1 MSQTSP
7 RIDIQPGLDWF
18 AANGWKPFPFQQEAW
33 EKYLDGYVG
42 LINAPTGF
50 GKTYSLLMPILIEA
64 LHSPRPKRKG
74 FMAIWISPIR
84 ALTKEIKMSC
94 ERAIEGLDLDWSV
107 AIRTGDTTTTQK
119 KKQLTDPPEI
129 LITTP
134 ESIHVLMSSK
144 GYAKYFRDIRAIVV
158 DEWHE
163 LMGSKRGVQVELA
176 ISRIRGIQ
184 PLLKIWGISATI
196 ANIDQALDILLG
208 NTELYEKKAI
218 IRSGIKKH
226 ISIETIFPDEIEKYP
241 WAGHLGLHLIEKIIP
256 IISKSKSTIIFTNT
270 RAQSEIWYHKLLE
283 VEPNLAGNMA
293 MHHGSISREIR
304 DWVEDALHEG
314 TIKAVVSTSSLDL
327 GVDFRPVESI
337 VQIGSPKGVSR
348 FVQRAGRSG
357 HQPLAVSK
365 IYFVPT
371 HSLELI
377 EGGAL
382 RSAIAQGTLEPRIP
396 YIRSWDVLIQYLL
409 TLAVSDG
416 FKERELFTEVK
427 NTFCY
432 ASITAEEWSWILDFL
447 VTGGNSLTAYNEYHK
462 VIIDEGLYKVINRKI
477 AQRHRMSIGTIVSS
491 ASINVSFVSG
501 KRLGTIEEYFAST
514 LSVGDVFWFAGQTLE
529 YVRIKDMTLQ
539 VKRSKAKKARV
550 HSWQG
555 GRMPLSSTLSAMIR
569 DKLSKYRSG
578 QIEDQETEVLVPLL
592 EQQAFQSHL
601 PDESE
606 CLIEYIKSKDGYH
619 LLIYPFEGRRVHEGM
634 GALLAQRISEQYP
647 ITFSIAMN
655 DYGLELLSDREIDLS
670 ILSKELFS
678 TKRLLEDIQSSLNSV
693 EMARRQFRDIGKISG
708 LVFQGY
714 PGKYKKERHLQSS
727 AALIFDVFKEYDPD
741 NLLFLQTYEEVMTF
755 QFEETRMR
763 DALERIQKQKIIIT
777 EPDHFTPFAFPIV
790 VDRLREKLSSE
801 RLSDRI
807 KRMINEAKN

>member
-1 MSQTSP
+1 MSDIESKK
-7 RIDIQPGLDWF
+7 DIQPGLDWF
-18 AANGWKPFPFQQEAW
+18 AANGWEPFAFQKEAW

-50 GKTYSLLMPILIEA
+50 GKTYSLLIPILIEA
-64 LHSPRPKRKG
+64 LHTPNPKRKG
-74 FMAIWISPIR
+74 FRAIWVSPIR

-94 ERAIEGLDLDWSV
+94 ERAIEGLDLDWTV
-107 AIRTGDTTTTQK
+107 AIRTGDTTPTQK
-119 KKQLTDPPEI
+119 KKQLSDPPDI

-134 ESIHVLMSSK
+134 ESIHVLMSAK
-144 GYAKYFRDIRAIVV
+144 GYVNYFRDLRAIVV

-176 ISRIRGIQ
+176 ISRLRGIQ
-184 PLLKIWGISATI
+184 PKLKIWAISATI

-208 NTELYEKKAI
+208 DKKSYPKRTI
-218 IRSGIKKH
+218 IRSDIKKH

-241 WAGHLGLHLIEKIIP
+241 WAGHLGLHLLEKIIP
-256 IISKSKSTIIFTNT
+256 IINKSQSTIIFTNT
-270 RAQSEIWYHKLLE
+270 RAQCEIWYHKLLE
-283 VEPNLAGNMA
+283 VDPSLAGNMA

-314 TIKAVVSTSSLDL
+314 RIKAVISTSSLDL

-357 HQPLAVSK
+357 HQPLAISR

-382 RSAIAQGTLEPRIP
+382 RSAIARGVLEPRIP
-396 YIRSWDVLIQYLL
+396 YLRSWDVLIQYLL

-416 FKERELFTEVK
+416 FDEQQIFTEVIS
-427 NTFCY
+427 TFCY
-432 ASITAEEWSWILDFL
+432 ASMTREEWSKILDFL
-447 VTGGNSLTAYNEYHK
+447 VTGGASLTAYNEYHK
-462 VIIDEGLYKVINRKI
+462 VVIDGGLYKVLNKRI

-491 ASINVSFVSG
+491 SSINVTLVSG
-501 KRLGTIEEYFAST
+501 KRLGNIEEYFAST
-514 LSVGDVFWFAGQTLE
+514 MSPGDVFWFAGQTLE

-555 GRMPLSSTLSAMIR
+555 GRMPLSSTLSALIR
-569 DKLSKYRSG
+569 EKLSNFTAG
-578 QIEDQETEVLVPLL
+578 VLEDQETEVLAPLL
-592 EQQAFQSHL
+592 EQQAAQSHL
-601 PDESE
+601 PNEDE

-619 LLIYPFEGRRVHEGM
+619 LLFYPFEGRHVHEGM
-634 GALLAQRISEQYP
+634 GALLAQRISEKYK
-647 ITFSIAMN
+647 ISFSIAMN
-655 DYGLELLSDREIDLS
+655 DYGLELLSDQEID
-670 ILSKELFS
+670 IKIIDKALFS
-678 TKRLLEDIQSSLNSV
+678 TKNLLEDIQSSLNSV

-727 AALIFDVFKEYDPD
+727 SALIFDVFREYDPD

-755 QFEETRMR
+755 QFEESRLR
-763 DALERIQKQKIIIT
+763 DALNRIQGQKIIIT
-777 EPDHFTPFAFPIV
+777 EPAHFTPFSFPIV

-801 RLSDRI
+801 RLSDRV
-807 KRMINEAKN
+807 KRMIKAATS